1 MPGSSGQP
9 GGQGAGVREGAALD
23 PVPSPGLRGVGQQP
37 PGGSG
42 SPPRPG
48 RPASPSDGDQPGARR
63 RGVPALG
70 LEVRPPGAG
79 CPSISGHPARRL
91 RAGCPGDFGGKC
103 DPAPAGEPAGCA
115 TQVLGSHLP
124 RARAR
129 ASHHPAASCQPRR
142 EARPTRRPAR
152 LKPRPRPREPHVPR
166 AQEMGALGALSLI
179 RGAAT
184 GLMAWL
190 SRTPTCPSALALPR
204 CRHGPLTLPSAR
216 EPTPSRRWASRPT
229 AAQTGQPGVIVPHP
243 RPSFLVPCQNLFSAL
258 FSVRS
263 TIVSLSSIAE

>member
-1 MPGSSGQP
+1 M
-9 GGQGAGVREGAALD
+9 AGVREGAALD

-63 RGVPALG
+63 LGVPPLG

-91 RAGCPGDFGGKC
+91 GAGCPGDFGGKC

-124 RARAR
+124 RAHAR

-216 EPTPSRRWASRPT
+216 EPTPSRRWASHPSGETAPLYCGTNRAAWRDRAPAPHQLFGPLPEPFFRPVFC
-229 AAQTGQPGVIVPHP
+229 AIHN
-243 RPSFLVPCQNLFSAL
+243 S
-258 FSVRS
+258 
-263 TIVSLSSIAE
+263 